1 MRIVVQKFGGTSVAT
16 ATSRALAVA
25 KIAKAQEQG
34 LLPVVVVS
42 AMGRKGDLYATD
54 TLIDLAR
61 NSGQPVNCR
70 ELDLMMCCG
79 EIISAVVMAGTLQ
92 AAGIEAVALT
102 GGQAGILTD
111 CHFGRARIIKIDP
124 SRIHSLLKQG
134 KTPVICG
141 FQGVTAEGEMT
152 TLGRGGSD
160 TTAAALGAALMAQM
174 IEIYTDVDGIMTAD
188 PRIVDNARIL
198 DSISYSEVCQLAHQG
213 AKVIHPRAVEIAMQ
227 KGIPLIVKSTFS
239 DMPGTLI
246 TNIGKEDGSGA
257 LVEDR
262 IAAGVASL
270 LNIAQIRVKL
280 DQPAVPDAGFI
291 VFKSMSDNQISVDL
305 INVFPDQILFTVDQD
320 MAEKAVATLRGL
332 SFDVAVVPGC
342 AKLSVVGGGMREVP
356 GVMAAFV
363 EALALHDIPIL
374 QTVDSNASISVLVR
388 QESAAQAVQALHKQF
403 GLAQP

>member
-342 AKLSVVGGGMREVP
+342 AKVSVVGGGMREVP